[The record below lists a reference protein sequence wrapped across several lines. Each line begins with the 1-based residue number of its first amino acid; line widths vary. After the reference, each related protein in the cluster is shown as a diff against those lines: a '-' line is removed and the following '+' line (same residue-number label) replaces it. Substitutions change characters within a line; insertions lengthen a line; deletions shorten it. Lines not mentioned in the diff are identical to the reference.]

1 MDEAALP
8 DRIDASAARLRE
20 RAAGLQPR
28 LALLLGSGW
37 GAAAGQVQDAVD
49 VAYGDLPAFP
59 RLAIGGHAGT
69 VRLGRL
75 GGTPVAVLMGRKH
88 AYESGDADAMKG
100 PIRTLA
106 ALGCQTLLQ
115 TNAAGGIADVLAPG
129 SLMLIGDHL
138 NFVQR
143 SPLFNESGDSRF
155 VSLADAYDPA
165 LRALVRRVAR
175 NCGVALHEGVYAW
188 VMGPQFETAAE
199 IRMLQKLGADAVG
212 MSTVPETILARH
224 AGMRVLALSL
234 ITNRA
239 CGLSDEALSHA
250 HTLHTAAAAAGAA
263 AGLVQAIA
271 TAIGDAR

>member
-1 MDEAALP
+1 MNADRIEAGAAL
-8 DRIDASAARLRE
+8 LRE
-20 RAAGLQPR
+20 RAAGLQPK

-37 GAAAGQVQDAVD
+37 GTAAERVQAAID
-49 VAYGDLPAFP
+49 VPYAELPAFP

-88 AYESGDADAMKG
+88 AYESGDAQAMKG

-106 ALGCQTLLQ
+106 ALGCDTLLQ
-115 TNAAGGIADVLAPG
+115 TNAAGGIATALQPG
-129 SLMLIGDHL
+129 TLMLICDHL

-143 SPLFNESGDSRF
+143 SPLFEDQGDGRF
-155 VSLADAYDPA
+155 VSLAAAYDPA
-165 LRALVRRVAR
+165 LRALARRAAHER
-175 NCGVALHEGVYAW
+175 GVALHEGVYAW